1 MRDCSAT
8 ITRTDNSETMRTIN
22 AVRNS
27 SEIFAVFG
35 NPIGH
40 SLSPVMHNAAFK
52 RMKINAHY
60 VPFCVKNVGDA
71 VRGIRGLDIR
81 GVSITIPFKTE
92 VMAYLDEVDESSL
105 RIGAINT
112 ILNDHNGRLKGF
124 NTDWSGLIRDLEES
138 LEIRDKTFVIL
149 GAGGAARAAVYGIL
163 EGGGIPI
170 VVNRSVGKGEGIAR
184 EFGCSFHPLSE
195 IETTKADCLINT
207 TSVGMAPDSE
217 KSPVMRENLPNFR
230 WVVDIVYNPL
240 KTRLLRDAEKAGCIL
255 LDGVGMFVHQGAEQ
269 TKIWTGKEPPRP
281 LMRKVVLEKLKERD
295 GD

>member
-1 MRDCSAT
+1 MA
-8 ITRTDNSETMRTIN
+8 
-22 AVRNS
+22 RNS

-52 RMKINAHY
+52 RMKIDAHY
-60 VPFCVKNVGDA
+60 VPFCVQNVGDA

-92 VMAYLDEVDESSL
+92 IMAYLDEVDESSL
-105 RIGAINT
+105 TIGAINT
-112 ILNDHNGRLKGF
+112 ILNNDHGRLKGF

-138 LEIRDKTFVIL
+138 LEVRGKTFAIL

-163 EGGGIPI
+163 KEGGVPI
-170 VVNRSVGKGEGIAR
+170 VVNRTVENGEEIAG
-184 EFGCSFHPLSE
+184 EFGCQFHPLSE
-195 IETTKADCLINT
+195 ITRIKADCLINT

-217 KSPVMRENLPNFR
+217 KSPVMKKNLANFA

-240 KTRLLRDAEKAGCIL
+240 KTRLLREAEEAGCTV

-269 TKIWTGKEPPRP
+269 TKLWTGKEPPRA
-281 LMRKVVLEKLKERD
+281 LMRKVVLEKLREQN
-295 GD
+295 GN